1 MTPRK
6 SRRDGSLPAGE
17 LVLPPI
23 PKATEAERGIA
34 SISLNHPD
42 AFLNQL
48 TELRFDPR
56 DILDPFS
63 KAVVDVIIEQVS
75 RNAST
80 DIRVVFEKVREIYTG
95 VEFHQLSE
103 LWTLM
108 PVAATL
114 PDYIDLV
121 KSSAKRR
128 ALLSICHQ
136 ALIDIGSLEKKT
148 PELVTELSMQMD
160 GLSREINP
168 PKAMDTKALIMDAIT
183 RYQTGDDQSMRI
195 KTGFDKLDNLTPV
208 RRGDF
213 VVIGGETKSGK
224 TMLALNIIANLLSE
238 HS

>member
-1 MTPRK
+1 MTQKKHPK
-6 SRRDGSLPAGE
+6 AGSLPLE
-17 LVLPPI
+17 LPPV

-34 SISLNHPD
+34 SIALNHAD

-48 TELRFDPR
+48 TEARFDPR
-56 DILDPFS
+56 DILDPLS

-80 DIRVVFEKVREIYTG
+80 DIRVVFEKVRELYSGI
-95 VEFHQLSE
+95 EFHQLSE

-108 PVAATL
+108 PVASAL
-114 PDYIDLV
+114 PEFLELV
-121 KSSAKRR
+121 KNAAKRR
-128 ALLSICHQ
+128 ALLGICHQ
-136 ALIDIGSLEKKT
+136 ALVDIGTADKKT
-148 PELVTELSMQMD
+148 PELVSELSMQMD

-168 PKAMDTKALIMDAIT
+168 PKAMDTKALIMEAIT

-195 KTGFDKLDNLTPV
+195 RTGYEKIDNLTPI
-208 RRGDF
+208 RLGDF

-238 HS
+238 HN